1 MHKEQILSLQRKQKE
16 FFYSGKTKD
25 IAFRIEILKK
35 LYNVIENNEGKI
47 LAALQQ
53 DLNKSI
59 TESYTSEISYIL
71 QEINS
76 AIRNLNSWK
85 QRTYVNT
92 SLINKPGKSYFI
104 NEPYGSVLV
113 ISPWNYPFG
122 LLFTPIVGAIAAGNC
137 IIAKP
142 SEISKHCSNLIFEL
156 ISQNFPE
163 EYFAVVE
170 GGAEVTQCLIN
181 QNTDYIFFTG
191 STEVGKEIM
200 KSASEFLIPVTLELG
215 GKNPCIVDKDV
226 DIEIAVKRLV
236 WGKFFNAGQTCVAP
250 DYLFLHE
257 DIKEKFLSKLVETT
271 KKFYGSYTEIEKNF
285 TRIISQKH
293 FDRILNLLNEGKII
307 LGGSSDKSNLLI
319 EPTIICDI
327 SYASQIMQEEVF
339 GPVLPV
345 ILYNDLNE
353 VLTKF
358 QKISKPLCIYYFSK
372 NKKNHDVI
380 INNTITGT
388 VCINGTIHS
397 IISHYLPF
405 GGIGESG
412 MGRYHG
418 KASFETFSYKKAVLN
433 KKFWWDWSVIYPP
446 YNTSIK
452 VLKKAFK
459 IFY

>member
-1 MHKEQILSLQRKQKE
+1 
-16 FFYSGKTKD
+16 
-25 IAFRIEILKK
+25 
-35 LYNVIENNEGKI
+35 
-47 LAALQQ
+47 
-53 DLNKSI
+53 
-59 TESYTSEISYIL
+59 
-71 QEINS
+71 
-76 AIRNLNSWK
+76 
-85 QRTYVNT
+85 
-92 SLINKPGKSYFI
+92 
-104 NEPYGSVLV
+104 
-113 ISPWNYPFG
+113 
-122 LLFTPIVGAIAAGNC
+122 
-137 IIAKP
+137 
-142 SEISKHCSNLIFEL
+142 
-156 ISQNFPE
+156 
-163 EYFAVVE
+163 
-170 GGAEVTQCLIN
+170 
-181 QNTDYIFFTG
+181 
-191 STEVGKEIM
+191 
-200 KSASEFLIPVTLELG
+200 
-215 GKNPCIVDKDV
+215 
-226 DIEIAVKRLV
+226 
-236 WGKFFNAGQTCVAP
+236 
-250 DYLFLHE
+250 
-257 DIKEKFLSKLVETT
+257 
-271 KKFYGSYTEIEKNF
+271 
-285 TRIISQKH
+285 
-293 FDRILNLLNEGKII
+293 
-307 LGGSSDKSNLLI
+307 
-319 EPTIICDI
+319 
-327 SYASQIMQEEVF
+327 MQEEVF